1 MGELDELFA
10 GLAIM
15 KDGSTQIKSGTLR
28 ECAEW
33 ADEMMKQKD
42 IKEIDI
48 RRVER

>member
-1 MGELDELFA
+1 MELDVLFA

-33 ADEMMKQKD
+33 ADEMMKKD
-42 IKEIDI
+42 FEEIDI
-48 RRVER
+48 RRVEK